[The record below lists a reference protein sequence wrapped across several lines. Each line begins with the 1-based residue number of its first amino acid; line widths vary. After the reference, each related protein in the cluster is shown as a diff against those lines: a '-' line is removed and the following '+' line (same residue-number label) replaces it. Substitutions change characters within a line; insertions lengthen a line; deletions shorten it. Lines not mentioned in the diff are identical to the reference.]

1 MQTELRKR
9 LPPYLVKQRQKLFN
23 EIWQKVKGELTM
35 SEVAD
40 ILNFPLD
47 RLYKILKEAKK
58 KK

>member
-40 ILNFPLD
+40 ILNLPLD
-47 RLYKILKEAKK
+47 RLYKILKEANKK
-58 KK
+58 K